1 MTAKHLGILFDN
13 GSESAAAQMA
23 CALETR
29 GFQTHALNVE
39 RSGSDLVEALFA
51 LSPDKALLAL
61 RGDRAGAGCLQGLL
75 ELLHIPYTGSGIL
88 GSAIAFD
95 VSKTREL
102 LRLHGIR
109 VPSHYVGRCLPTE
122 GMLEQHGG
130 FGYPVQL
137 RRRAPGGFQIR
148 VEQADDWQR
157 AVVKLAALEGD
168 ELVVERCHG
177 GDAYWVALLDGR
189 VLGIGAEGDANGLS
203 EVRSN
208 GLLQVAKS
216 AVRALCCCQGPS
228 LVRLVVSRASNEWVT
243 DVEVAP
249 GLGRESRFVRIAA
262 SAGYDYATLCETVV
276 EGARLQWVGRAS
288 SGSKP
293 RRVSQPPMLDG
304 VSRVA

>member
-39 RSGSDLVEALFA
+39 RPGSDLVEALFA

-130 FGYPVQL
+130 FGYPIQL
-137 RRRAPGGFQIR
+137 RRRAAGGFQIK
-148 VEQADDWQR
+148 VEQADDWHR
-157 AVVKLAALEGD
+157 AARHAA
-168 ELVVERCHG
+168 R
-177 GDAYWVALLDGR
+177 R
-189 VLGIGAEGDANGLS
+189 AEPD
-203 EVRSN
+203 R
-208 GLLQVAKS
+208 
-216 AVRALCCCQGPS
+216 
-228 LVRLVVSRASNEWVT
+228 
-243 DVEVAP
+243 
-249 GLGRESRFVRIAA
+249 
-262 SAGYDYATLCETVV
+262 
-276 EGARLQWVGRAS
+276 
-288 SGSKP
+288 
-293 RRVSQPPMLDG
+293 RRVRCRGRS
-304 VSRVA
+304 